1 MEDND
6 KPTVKVRTS
15 EDYSTASVILVQGVR
30 PDESPLNTVSWT
42 IIGWPLT
49 TVAIPLVLT
58 SSGKLPAIVT
68 DDGTGHSWLNE
79 KGLQLKQRVFS
90 LESGNTTSY
99 GDLSQLFNKQGT
111 GILQQI
117 QPVEKE
123 VMRRGEDALAE
134 LRKSKSFK
142 SMEEYFDWVDT
153 YIVEQYKS
161 MFGIE

>member
-1 MEDND
+1 MIF
-6 KPTVKVRTS
+6 
-15 EDYSTASVILVQGVR
+15 YSTSSVILVQGVR

-58 SSGKLPAIVT
+58 PSGKLPAIVT

-79 KGLQLKQRVFS
+79 KGLELKKRVFS
-90 LESGNTTSY
+90 LEAGNTTTY

-117 QPVEKE
+117 QPIEKE
-123 VMRRGEDALAE
+123 VMRRGEDALDG

-142 SMEEYFDWVDT
+142 TMEAYYDWVDGFLS
-153 YIVEQYKS
+153 EQYRS
-161 MFGIE
+161 LFGVE

>member
-1 MEDND
+1 V
-6 KPTVKVRTS
+6 KP
-15 EDYSTASVILVQGVR
+15 G
-30 PDESPLNTVSWT
+30 ESPLNTVSWT

-58 SSGKLPAIVT
+58 PSGKLPAIVT

-79 KGLQLKQRVFS
+79 KGLELKKRVFS
-90 LESGNTTSY
+90 LEAGNTTTY
-99 GDLSQLFNKQGT
+99 GDLSKLFNKQGT

-117 QPVEKE
+117 QPVENE

-142 SMEEYFDWVDT
+142 SMEGYYDWVDD
-153 YIVEQYKS
+153 YVAERYRS
-161 MFGIE
+161 LFSIE